1 MTVIEQ
7 QPAEQS
13 VGASQTARAAR
24 PAVRL
29 GWLDALR
36 GIAALLVAVHHF
48 GLLAMFPPAGPWIEK
63 HFDLGIYAVMLFFLV
78 SGYIVPASLERRGDV
93 RGFWVGR
100 VFRIY
105 PLLLIVITLSLLIL
119 PKDFSAVPGVVTSHP
134 LRSYLA
140 NLTLLHE
147 MLNIPSALG
156 AMWTLCYEMV
166 FYFFVSALFV
176 KGWHRQSAGISVF
189 FAGAALLLGAFVTPA
204 MITTNTA
211 TTQHLIMAT
220 VVVMAT
226 GLLCVFTGR
235 PELVR
240 IGAMVLGGL
249 GAVLL
254 FLNARSTFFES
265 MMILATMFAGTAIFR
280 AEKKQIDPM
289 VAVITCGFVLTSG
302 FLVGYLYNHGDALN
316 RTWTSEWIGFSAPY
330 LGAWLTF
337 GFGMLLRNRR
347 WPRPLTWL
355 GAISYSVYVVHIPV
369 LWSVFWLEKYV
380 HFAKHG
386 AAKFVPAL
394 IFLAGVL
401 VFSQLTYK
409 LIEMPGQNLG
419 KKVAKMLDR
428 RLPQTGP
435 KFAGEQAEAAVK
447 AP

>member
-1 MTVIEQ
+1 M
-7 QPAEQS
+7 
-13 VGASQTARAAR
+13 
-24 PAVRL
+24 RL

-36 GIAALLVAVHHF
+36 GIAALLVAIHHF
-48 GLLAMFPPAGPWIEK
+48 GVLKLLPPAGPWIED

-100 VFRIY
+100 IFRIY
-105 PLLLIVITLSLLIL
+105 PLLLIVITLSLVIL
-119 PKDFSAVPGVVTSHP
+119 PKDFSAVPGVVTDHP
-134 LRSYLA
+134 VRSYLA

-211 TTQHLIMAT
+211 STQHLITAT
-220 VVVMAT
+220 IVVMIT
-226 GLLCVFTGR
+226 GLVCVLSGR

-240 IGAMVLGGL
+240 TGAMVLGGL

-254 FLNARSTFFES
+254 FFNARSTFFES

-280 AEKKQIDPM
+280 AEKKQIDPLL
-289 VAVITCGFVLTSG
+289 AVITCGFVLTSG
-302 FLVGYLYNHGDALN
+302 FLVGFLYNHGDALN
-316 RTWTSEWIGFSAPY
+316 RTWTAGWIAFSASY
-330 LGAWLTF
+330 LGAWLSF

-355 GAISYSVYVVHIPV
+355 GKVSYSVYVVHIPV
-369 LWSVFWLEKYV
+369 LWGIYWLEKNV
-380 HFAKHG
+380 HFAQHG
-386 AAKFVPAL
+386 AGKFVPTL
-394 IFLAGVL
+394 IFLAAVM
-401 VFSQLTYK
+401 VFSQLTYS
-409 LIEMPGQNLG
+409 LVEMPGQNLG

-428 RLPQTGP
+428 RLPQTAP
-435 KFAGEQAEAAVK
+435 KHAAAEQAPVSSGVS
-447 AP
+447 